1 MANHILSL
9 EAPDTLNTKILRI
22 VDTSIYAS
30 TIPVECALLS
40 VTAPGFSYSVEF
52 TDSEIP
58 QGFNRILTACDLELQ
73 TQNCGTAFSDL
84 PDGIYVIRY
93 SVSPNDVVYVEYNHL
108 RLASILNCYNKILCE
123 LDIAGC
129 DPDADKTKKLE
140 VLGQVRMYL
149 DAAKAK
155 VEICHEPA
163 KGMELYTYA
172 QKLLSKFNCTSC
184 Y

>member
-1 MANHILSL
+1 MANHVLSL

-22 VDTSIYAS
+22 VDTSMYS
-30 TIPVECALLS
+30 GNIPVECALLS

-52 TDSEIP
+52 TDAMVP
-58 QGFNRILTACDLELQ
+58 QGFSLNLNACDLELQ
-73 TQNCGTAFSDL
+73 TQNCGSAYADL
-84 PDGIYVIRY
+84 PDGIYILRY

-108 RLASILNCYNKILCE
+108 RMTSILNCYNHILCE